1 MMQHIDAVLAA
12 ALSEIERQAP
22 PKLASTAN
30 HAVFP
35 GAARIRPRLCH
46 AVAQAAGSDCP
57 PLLSA
62 VAPSPRRS
70 APWCDR
76 WPNAWFRP
84 VFARPLRRSKRCV
97 FR

>member
-12 ALSEIERQAP
+12 ALTEIERQAP
-22 PKLASTAN
+22 HKLASTIN

-35 GAARIRPRLCH
+35 GGARIRPRLCH

-62 VAPSPRRS
+62 VAP
-70 APWCDR
+70 
-76 WPNAWFRP
+76 
-84 VFARPLRRSKRCV
+84 PLRALVREMAERLVPASLRQTTA
-97 FR
+97 